1 MFEDVW
7 SCSSRFTF
15 LERFPQT
22 LSDCYKHPTSV
33 PMFLTSSAIPILDA
47 VRRRNCMIQLQIPKK
62 NTSYENEVLPQ
73 ILRISYKDYVTDEEV
88 RAKIQQ
94 AIGPHEHLLTIVKR
108 RKLQWYSHVSRSL
121 GLIKTILQGTVK
133 EGRRQGRQ
141 RKR

>member
-22 LSDCYKHPTSV
+22 LCDCYKHPTSV

-73 ILRISYKDYVTDEEV
+73 ILRISYKDHVTDEEV

-108 RKLQWYSHVSRSL
+108 RKLQSVSYTHL
-121 GLIKTILQGTVK
+121 TLPTTAEV
-133 EGRRQGRQ
+133 
-141 RKR
+141 